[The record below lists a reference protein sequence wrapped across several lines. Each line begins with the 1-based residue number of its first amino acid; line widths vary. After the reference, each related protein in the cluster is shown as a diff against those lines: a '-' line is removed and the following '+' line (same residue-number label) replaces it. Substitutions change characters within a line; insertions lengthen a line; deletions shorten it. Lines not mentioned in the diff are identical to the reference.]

1 MASKG
6 YMIWTCDRALPE
18 ETIEYIQNTIG
29 RRKLYGAVLNDTNTT
44 TPNDAKATYNCAED
58 WKKDWKKYRNEWEK
72 ILMDGSR
79 FGTVLTASLPSN
91 HPEPYFW
98 QGPLVRRF
106 IKNKSPSKLMKAQPC
121 PESIAFIKPLDE
133 ALSPTNGMFK
143 IYRGSEHLQ
152 TEEELRAS
160 GIPGETVFIARNQLL
175 VIRPVWVETSDEGGA
190 IFLWAGYSSHLIE
203 LYDYKA
209 RDFIQAAYTGGMM
222 D

>member
-79 FGTVLTASLPSN
+79 SLQPAFLATIQNLTFG
-91 HPEPYFW
+91 
-98 QGPLVRRF
+98 
-106 IKNKSPSKLMKAQPC
+106 KAP
-121 PESIAFIKPLDE
+121 
-133 ALSPTNGMFK
+133 
-143 IYRGSEHLQ
+143 
-152 TEEELRAS
+152 
-160 GIPGETVFIARNQLL
+160 
-175 VIRPVWVETSDEGGA
+175 WSDD
-190 IFLWAGYSSHLIE
+190 L
-203 LYDYKA
+203 
-209 RDFIQAAYTGGMM
+209 
-222 D
+222 